1 MLARFFIDRPIFAWV
16 ISIVIVLAGGVA
28 VVLLPIAQYPEITPP
43 SVQVTCNYAGASA
56 LVVADTVAA
65 PIEQQVNGV
74 ENMLYMSSQAT
85 NDGTYN
91 LTVTFELGTDLN
103 MAQVLV
109 QNRVSQALP
118 TLPDVVKATGVTVK
132 KKSPSILLVVNLVSD
147 VDKATGQPYL
157 DQLYLSNYA
166 TIQVRDE
173 LSRIKGVGD
182 VSLLGQQDYS
192 MRLWVDPER
201 LANRNLQAGDV
212 VRVVKEQNVQVPA
225 GQVGQPPIPKGQDF
239 QYTLTTQ
246 GRLEDAGQF
255 GDIVLKVGED
265 GEIVRMWDVV
275 RDTTYRIYLDP
286 AKLAK
291 YKLKQEDV
299 AAALRNGPLES
310 RFDATADRAGA
321 VVARIRSQRESR
333 KKLDDIKIPVP
344 GADPV
349 PLKDLAAE
357 VIEEPG
363 IELGAR
369 NQDVR
374 CRLDGQPSVGLAIF
388 QLPGSNALDVG
399 DAIKKKMEKLAAAF
413 PQHLRKDIVYDTTPF
428 VKESVIEVF
437 HTLRDA
443 VILVAIV
450 VLLFLQ
456 DWKSVI
462 LPLIDVAVSLVGTFA
477 VMLALGFSLNNLTLF
492 GLVLAIGIVVDDAI
506 VVLENIEVWL
516 AKGFPVREATINA
529 MNEITGPIIAITLVL
544 SSVFLPSAFLGGIT
558 GQFYRQFALTIAT
571 SMIISAINAMT
582 MTPAR
587 AAAVFGHRT
596 HEPGGHSGGHE
607 ALPWWGIT
615 IIAGALVAWLVGPMV
630 AERILPHAEEGQL
643 DIRFYAICVTLGLPA
658 ALIGWAL
665 SRKTNRVLAILFGW
679 FNRGFD
685 AITRV
690 YGKIVGGMLHAYVIV
705 LIVYVGL
712 IGLTGWMFN
721 RVPTGFIPEQDK
733 GYLVVNIQLP
743 DSASLE
749 RTMEVARHV
758 EEIAQATPGVAHTNS
773 IPGMS
778 FILNSAVSS
787 NFASMFIV
795 LEPFEKR
802 HHDHEKTAPY
812 VAKKVRDRVRNE
824 IEEAVVLVF
833 GAPAVDGLGNAGGFK
848 LMVEDRGSRGLA
860 MLQGQADNLADQ
872 ANRIPG
878 LVGVFNSFRS
888 NTPQLYVDIDRVQC
902 KSQGVALNDLFDTLQ
917 VFLGGYYVN
926 DFNRFGRTW
935 QVNVQADASY
945 RITADVVRQLKVRN
959 AAGQMVPLGAVA
971 TIKDA
976 GGPVMVTRYNM
987 YPAATV
993 NGGSLPGV
1001 STGTVISEMEALA
1014 KRELAENMEIEW
1026 TELTYMQKLASQ
1038 FESLRDL
1045 RQNPFVA
1052 FAGAVLLVFLV
1063 LAAQYESWSVPLA
1076 VILVMPMCLL
1086 CAVLGVA
1093 FAEMDINIFV
1103 QIGFVVLVG
1112 MAAKN
1117 AILIVAFARD
1127 RRQEGMSLFDATV
1140 QASTA
1145 RLRPIIMTSFAFIL
1159 GVVPLVLASGA
1170 GAEMRRT
1177 LGTAVFAGMLG
1188 VTAFGIFLTPMFYYV
1203 IMRWTAGAGP
1213 AAAPPNVPHS

>member
-16 ISIVIVLAGGVA
+16 ISIVIVLVGLVA
-28 VVLLPIAQYPEITPP
+28 AALLPIAQYPEITPP

-56 LVVADTVAA
+56 NVVADTVAA

-74 ENMLYMSSQAT
+74 ENMMYMSSQAT

-132 KKSPSILLVVNLVSD
+132 KRSPSILLVVNLTSEND
-147 VDKATGQPYL
+147 PATKQPYY

-182 VSLLGQQDYS
+182 VFLLGQQDYS

-201 LANRNLQAGDV
+201 VANRGLQAADLIRV
-212 VRVVKEQNVQVPA
+212 VREQNIQVAA
-225 GQVGQPPIPKGQDF
+225 GQIGQAPVPKGQDF
-239 QYTLTTQ
+239 QYTMTTQ
-246 GRLEDAGQF
+246 GRLESENQF
-255 GDIVLKVGED
+255 GDMVLKVGD
-265 GEIVRMWDVV
+265 NGEVVRMWDVV
-275 RDTTYRIYLDP
+275 KDTTFRIYLDP
-286 AKLAK
+286 GKLSAD
-291 YKLKQEDV
+291 KLTLEEV
-299 AAALRNGPLES
+299 AAALAKGG
-310 RFDATADRAGA
+310 FDATPDRAGA
-321 VVARIRSQRESR
+321 VVARILTQRESR
-333 KKLDDIKIPVP
+333 RKLNEVPVP
-344 GADPV
+344 IVGGRTV
-349 PLKDLAAE
+349 PLADLAAE
-357 VIEEPG
+357 VSEENG

-399 DAIKKKMEKLAAAF
+399 DAIKRKMVELEVSF
-413 PQHLRKDIVYDTTPF
+413 PKNLKYEIVYDTTPF
-428 VKESVIEVF
+428 VRESVVEVF

-450 VLLFLQ
+450 VLVFLQ
-456 DWKSVI
+456 DWRSVI
-462 LPLIDVAVSLVGTFA
+462 LPLIDVAVSLIGTFA

-506 VVLENIEVWL
+506 VVLENIERWL
-516 AKGFPVREATINA
+516 AKGFAVREATISA
-529 MNEITGPIIAITLVL
+529 MTEITGPIIAITLVL
-544 SSVFLPSAFLGGIT
+544 ASVFLPSAFLGGIT
-558 GQFYRQFALTIAT
+558 GQFYRQFALTIAA

-587 AAAVFGHRT
+587 AAAVFGYRT
-596 HEPGGHSGGHE
+596 HEPGGDGGRE
-607 ALPWWGIT
+607 ALPWWGIAA
-615 IIAGALVAWLVGPMV
+615 IAGVVAVWLLGPMLAKRFGV
-630 AERILPHAEEGQL
+630 EDG
-643 DIRFYAICVTLGLPA
+643 IRFYAIWVCLFLPA

-665 SRKTNRVLAILFGW
+665 SAYINRGLAIVFRG
-679 FNRGFD
+679 FNRMFD
-685 AITRV
+685 AATAL
-690 YGKIVGGMLHAYVIV
+690 YGRAVGRLLRLSVIV
-705 LIVYVGL
+705 LILYAGL
-712 IGLTGWMFN
+712 IGLTGWSFT

-733 GYLVVNIQLP
+733 GYLVVNFQLP

-749 RTMEVARHV
+749 RTLAVVQRVEHIAR
-758 EEIAQATPGVAHTNS
+758 ETPGVAHTVS

-787 NFASMFIV
+787 NFGSMFIV
-795 LEPFEKR
+795 LETFEER
-802 HHDHEKTAPY
+802 HGHPDRTSNVVTA
-812 VAKKVRDRVRNE
+812 KIRQRVRQE

-848 LMVEDRGSRGLA
+848 LMVEDRGSRGLE
-860 MLQGQADNLADQ
+860 MLQGQADNLADR

-878 LVGVFNSFRS
+878 LVGVFDSFRA

-902 KSQGVALNDLFDTLQ
+902 KSQGVALNDVFDTLQ
-917 VFLGGYYVN
+917 VYLGGYYVN
-926 DFNRFGRTW
+926 DFNKFGRTW

-945 RITADVVRQLKVRN
+945 RVTPDAVRQLKVRN
-959 AAGQMVPLGAVA
+959 AAGGMVPLGAV
-971 TIKDA
+971 TTVKDA

-1001 STGTVISEMEALA
+1001 STGTVISEVEDLA
-1014 KRELAENMEIEW
+1014 KQQLADRMAIEW
-1026 TELTYMQKLASQ
+1026 TELTYMQKLASRA
-1038 FESLRDL
+1038 ETLRDL
-1045 RQNPFVA
+1045 FQNPFTA
-1052 FAGAVLLVFLV
+1052 FAGAVVLVFLV
-1063 LAAQYESWSVPLA
+1063 LAAQYESWSMPLA
-1076 VILVMPMCLL
+1076 VILVMPMCIL
-1086 CAVLGVA
+1086 CAVAGVA
-1093 FAEMDINIFV
+1093 LAHMDINIFV
-1103 QIGFVVLVG
+1103 QVGFVVLVG

-1117 AILIVAFARD
+1117 AILIVAFAQE
-1127 RRQEGMSLFDATV
+1127 RRAEGVATFAAAV
-1140 QASTA
+1140 EASTA

-1159 GVVPLVLASGA
+1159 GVVPLVVATGA

-1177 LGTAVFAGMLG
+1177 LGTAVFSGMLG
-1188 VTAFGIFLTPMFYYV
+1188 VTAFGIFLTPVFYYV
-1203 IMRWTAGAGP
+1203 ILRLTEGSAP
-1213 AAAPPNVPHS
+1213 AKPTSHEEHKAADEPKGH